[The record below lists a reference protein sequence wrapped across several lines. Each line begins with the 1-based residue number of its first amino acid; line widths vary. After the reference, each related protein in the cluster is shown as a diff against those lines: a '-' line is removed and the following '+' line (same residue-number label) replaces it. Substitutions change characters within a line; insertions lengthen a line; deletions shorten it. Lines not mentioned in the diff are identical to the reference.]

1 MRKTRRDG
9 GADRGGEGRSERR
22 YESESVQ
29 NRAYK
34 RGGRGQ
40 VSGREREGEEEGQFE
55 TEVVFEFRGQGCR
68 VGVFSTLTEEQHY
81 YSLWWQPALTQL
93 VK

>member
-1 MRKTRRDG
+1 MGGQTEEGRDG
-9 GADRGGEGRSERR
+9 VREGTR
-22 YESESVQ
+22 V
-29 NRAYK
+29 K
-34 RGGRGQ
+34 VCKTGHIKGGGRGQ